1 MLSRSVL
8 MNSTKK
14 KICWNF
20 KPSSCHIRGTL
31 IFADAVGFELNSSIR
46 KLATFQRAAPKEE
59 KAVLFHYVYDG
70 KHEVLNVTSKRVPN
84 TFMRRLS

>member
-1 MLSRSVL
+1 MTRSNGV
-8 MNSTKK
+8 
-14 KICWNF
+14 
-20 KPSSCHIRGTL
+20 
-31 IFADAVGFELNSSIR
+31 VELKSSIR